1 MQMGRLQGR
10 IAVVTGGADGIG
22 RAIVSAMAAEGAEV
36 FVGDINDLLGND
48 LQARQPAAIRYLHC
62 DVTRP
67 DDVGALIAAAEKKT
81 GKVDVLVNNAGAAIG
96 GMRIYEMTIEQWHKQ
111 IDVNLTSMFLAIKAA
126 LPAMLKA
133 GRGSIIN
140 LASMQAHVGIPGWS
154 AYAATKGAVIA
165 MTQQLAVEFAPE
177 GVRVNSISPGAIQTP
192 MNDRIV
198 AEQGEQM
205 LRIWNHM
212 HPLGRIGQPEE
223 VAAAAVFL
231 GSDAASFITGVD
243 LKVDGGVTL
252 QTRNVDRQP

>member
-1 MQMGRLQGR
+1 MGRLQEK

-48 LQARQPAAIRYLHC
+48 LQARQPAAIHYVHC
-62 DVTRP
+62 DVTKP
-67 DDVGALIAAAEKKT
+67 DDVASLIAAAEKKT

-96 GMRIYEMTIEQWHKQ
+96 GMKIYEMTIEQWHKQ

-133 GRGSIIN
+133 GQGSIVN

-154 AYAATKGAVIA
+154 AYAATKGGVIA

>member
-1 MQMGRLQGR
+1 M
-10 IAVVTGGADGIG
+10 
-22 RAIVSAMAAEGAEV
+22 
-36 FVGDINDLLGND
+36 
-48 LQARQPAAIRYLHC
+48 HC
-62 DVTRP
+62 DVTKP
-67 DDVGALIAAAEKKT
+67 DDVASLIAAAEKKT

-96 GMRIYEMTIEQWHKQ
+96 GMKIYDMTIEQWHKQ
-111 IDVNLTSMFLAIKAA
+111 IDLNLTSMFLAIKAA

-133 GRGSIIN
+133 GRGSIVN

-154 AYAATKGAVIA
+154 AYAATKGGVIA

>member
-1 MQMGRLQGR
+1 MGRLQGR

-22 RAIVSAMAAEGAEV
+22 RAIVSALAAEGAEV

-48 LQARQPAAIRYLHC
+48 LPARQPGAIRYVHC

-67 DDVGALIAAAEKKT
+67 DDVEALIAAAEKKT

-111 IDVNLTSMFLAIKAA
+111 IDVNLTSMFLTIKAA

-154 AYAATKGAVIA
+154 AYAATKGGVIA